1 MKILVFLFLYDLCLL
16 YLLDFE
22 Q

>member
-1 MKILVFLFLYDLCLL
+1 MNILVFLFLYDLCLL